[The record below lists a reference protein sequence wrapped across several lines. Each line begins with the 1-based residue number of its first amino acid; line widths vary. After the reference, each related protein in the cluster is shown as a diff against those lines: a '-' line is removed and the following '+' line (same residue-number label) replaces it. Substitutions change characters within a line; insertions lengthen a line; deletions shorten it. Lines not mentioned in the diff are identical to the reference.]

1 MAVVK
6 AVHSRASIGNAINYI
21 TKEEKTKDHLISGI
35 YCSPFNAVDEMKM
48 TKMLYD
54 KMDGRQYE
62 HYVQSFHADEKVT
75 PKQAHEIAVQWA
87 EEMFP
92 NHEVIVSTHQEK
104 KHLHSHII
112 VNSVSF
118 EDGSKLHHNARWLQ
132 EAKDRSDEICRE
144 QGLTICQK
152 GRDFYGNVREDMTS
166 FDRKKYEVLEQAD
179 KGKVKSYVLDIAEKV
194 MSAKEQA
201 VSREDFI
208 ERLQKSGIRTT
219 WKDSRK
225 AVTFEDE
232 QGNKVR
238 DTNLENTFHISFG
251 KESLEHEFEQNA
263 RREQNRTTEQYADIF
278 RRVAEN
284 ERRASEARESI
295 SERFGHG
302 AGNRS
307 NQGVGQSAEEGRSYD
322 VRTREGVYQP
332 SQAVRELTERVQRE
346 SLEARRNF
354 KENLTNLVEARTGH
368 VQSIESRKRKI
379 SELNQRK
386 SELERELSEKSRNKG
401 RQPFG
406 HTEEREERTQERT
419 R

>member
-1 MAVVK
+1 MAVIK
-6 AVHSRASIGNAINYI
+6 AVHSRASLGNAINYV
-21 TKEEKTKDHLISGI
+21 TNEEKTKDHLITGI
-35 YCSPFNAVDEMKM
+35 NVDPFRAVDEMIVVKQ
-48 TKMLYD
+48 LYD
-54 KMDGRQYE
+54 KMDGRQYD
-62 HYVQSFHADEKVT
+62 HYIQSFHADEKVT
-75 PKQAHEIAVQWA
+75 AEQAHKIAVQWA
-87 EEMFP
+87 EKMFP
-92 NHEVIVSTHQEK
+92 NHEVVVSTHQEK
-104 KHLHSHII
+104 KHLHSHFI

-118 EDGSKLHHNARWLQ
+118 VDGEKIHHSARWLQ

-166 FDRKKYEVLEQAD
+166 FDRKKFEVLEQAS

-194 MSAKEQA
+194 MTAKEQA
-201 VSREDFI
+201 VSREDFV
-208 ERLQKSGIRTT
+208 ERLQKQSIKTT
-219 WKDSRK
+219 WKDSRT

-232 QGNKVR
+232 QGHKVR
-238 DTNLENTFHISFG
+238 NTNLEDTFHIPFG

-263 RREQNRTTEQYADIF
+263 RREQSRNTEQYTDIF
-278 RRVAEN
+278 RRVADT
-284 ERRASEARESI
+284 ERRADEARQSI

-302 AGNRS
+302 ADSRS
-307 NQGVGQSAEEGRSYD
+307 NQSSGQSAEEGRSYD
-322 VRTREGVYQP
+322 VGTREGVYQP

-346 SLEARRNF
+346 SLEARRDF

-379 SELNQRK
+379 SELNKRK
-386 SELERELSEKSRNKG
+386 SELERELSEKGRSKG